1 MDNKISG
8 VLLSAGK
15 SERMGEMKALLP
27 LQDRLVIEK
36 LISEYLS
43 SNIDELIVVVGY
55 NGEKLES
62 IINSLFTSE
71 KLRIVY
77 NKDYELGMFT
87 SVVKGVEEAKYS
99 NVLLGLVDQPLITKN
114 IINRILDKFDFE
126 HIVIPSYNKKGGH
139 PVVFP
144 GFVKSEILTK
154 SSNTLKE
161 VLDKFKDK
169 TIYLES
175 GIEVVL
181 DMDTKEDYEKIL
193 EYLSRGSS

>member
-27 LQDRLVIEK
+27 LQDKLVIEK

-62 IINSLFTSE
+62 IIESLFTSE

-77 NKDYELGMFT
+77 NKDYELGMFA

-114 IINRILDKFDFE
+114 IINRIIDKFDFE

-144 GFVKSEILTK
+144 DFVKNEILTK

-161 VLDKFKDK
+161 VFDKFKDK
-169 TIYLES
+169 TIYLEN
-175 GIEVVL
+175 GMEVVL

-193 EYLSRGSS
+193 EYLRGSS

>member
-77 NKDYELGMFT
+77 NRDYELGMFT

>member
-27 LQDRLVIEK
+27 LQDKLVIEK
-36 LISEYLS
+36 LVSEYLS
-43 SNIDELIVVVGY
+43 SNIDEFILVVGY

-62 IINSLFTSE
+62 IIESLFTSE

-77 NKDYELGMFT
+77 NKDYELGMFS
-87 SVVKGVEEAKYS
+87 SVVKGVEESRYS

-114 IINRILDKFDFE
+114 IINRIIDKFDFE

-144 GFVKSEILTK
+144 DFVKNEILKK

-161 VLDKFKDK
+161 VFDKFKDK
-169 TIYLES
+169 TIYLEN
-175 GIEVVL
+175 GIEVAL

-193 EYLSRGSS
+193 EYLRGSS